1 MANKLNTGIPEP
13 IGLLLD
19 DEDKFHNRPVGTMR
33 SVFLQEVG
41 GNIQKYLENPEEYHY
56 PLNSEG
62 KRIAGHTGKV
72 STAFGPFGI
81 LESTA
86 ADPGYG
92 VVPLKDKGIAEQIR
106 FASDYL
112 QARIKQAG
120 SLEAGLAGY
129 GEGSKYAQQVLARL
143 EGKDTEGKNPAG
155 KNDKGVR
162 TAAYKPQGAK
172 QGQGIPSMP
181 VEPQANTEPVEILDP
196 PQGNDVQAWAEFLDA
211 LKSNMTTPRE
221 HDPAGQPE
229 TVRPQVMNNGGIN
242 PMDMLVALMSEAD
255 TRRPPDVFN
264 GGFESMQGWGV

>member
-1 MANKLNTGIPEP
+1 MANKTNTGIPEP

-19 DEDKFHNRPVGTMR
+19 EEDKFHNRPIGTMR
-33 SVFLQEVG
+33 SVFQQEVG
-41 GNIQKYLENPEEYHY
+41 GNIQKYLENPEQYHY

-129 GEGSKYAQQVLARL
+129 GEGSKYAQQVLNRI
-143 EGKDTEGKNPAG
+143 EGLNKDTTSKNG
-155 KNDKGVR
+155 KGVK
-162 TAAYKPQGAK
+162 TASYKPQGAK

-181 VEPQANTEPVEILDP
+181 VEPQANTEPVEVLDP

-229 TVRPQVMNNGGIN
+229 SVRPQVNNSGFN
-242 PMDMLVALMSEAD
+242 PMDMLVALMNEQD
-255 TRRPPDVFN
+255 TRRPPDVFGN
-264 GGFESMQGWGV
+264 GFESMQGWGI

>member
-1 MANKLNTGIPEP
+1 MNTAIPEP

-19 DEDKFHNRPVGTMR
+19 EEDKYHDRPMGTMR

-41 GNIQKYLENPEEYHY
+41 GNIQKYLENPEQYHY

-112 QARIKQAG
+112 QARIKQGG

-143 EGKDTEGKNPAG
+143 EGKDSEGKSG
-155 KNDKGVR
+155 KGVK
-162 TAAYKPQGAK
+162 TVAYKPQGAK
-172 QGQGIPSMP
+172 QGQGTPSMP
-181 VEPQANTEPVEILDP
+181 VEPQANAEPVESLDP

-211 LKSNMTTPRE
+211 LKSNMSTPRE

-229 TVRPQVMNNGGIN
+229 RPQVMNDGGFN
-242 PMDMLVALMSEAD
+242 PMEMLVALMNESD
-255 TRRPPDVFN
+255 TRRPPDVFGN
-264 GGFESMQGWGV
+264 GFESMQGWGI

>member
-1 MANKLNTGIPEP
+1 MTNKTNTGIPEP

-19 DEDKFHNRPVGTMR
+19 EEDKYHGRPIGTMR
-33 SVFLQEVG
+33 SVFQQEVG
-41 GNIQKYLENPEEYHY
+41 GNIQKYLENPEQYHY

-86 ADPGYG
+86 ANPGYG

-112 QARIKQAG
+112 QARINQAG

-129 GEGSKYAQQVLARL
+129 GEGSKYAQQVLNRI
-143 EGKDTEGKNPAG
+143 EGLNKDTTGKNG
-155 KNDKGVR
+155 KGVK
-162 TAAYKPQGAK
+162 TASYKPQQAK
-172 QGQGIPSMP
+172 QVRGTPSIPTGS
-181 VEPQANTEPVEILDP
+181 QANTEPVEILDP
-196 PQGNDVQAWAEFLDA
+196 PQGNDIQAWAEFLDA

-229 TVRPQVMNNGGIN
+229 TVRPQVMNDGGFN
-242 PMDMLVALMSEAD
+242 PMEMLVALMNTSD
-255 TRRPPDVFN
+255 TRRPPDVFDS
-264 GGFESMQGWGV
+264 GFESMQSWGI